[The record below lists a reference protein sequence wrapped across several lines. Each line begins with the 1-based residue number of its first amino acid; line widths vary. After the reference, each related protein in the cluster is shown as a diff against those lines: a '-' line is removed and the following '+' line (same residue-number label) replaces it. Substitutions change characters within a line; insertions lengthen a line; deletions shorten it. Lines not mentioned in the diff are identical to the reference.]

1 MTTGTLEQMAERL
14 IIRPDPKPEAAE
26 VTAEEQPEVE
36 EEAEADEEAMT
47 EAGDESAEEVETE
60 EADEEEEV
68 SAAPQKFRVKV
79 DGRETEVS
87 LEELT
92 RSYSGQAYI
101 QKGMQEAAAAKKA
114 AQEQMQALQAAQ
126 QQVLSAA
133 EALQQQGVIPMP
145 KAPDPAL
152 AQTDFVK
159 YTRERAKYET
169 DLSAYNNQQSQ
180 IAAVKQMH
188 EQSQQQAQQAY
199 LEEQRSKMLEFVPE
213 LANPETAAKTREKLL
228 NAGQQLGFSAEE
240 IENVMDARAVHVLN
254 LAAKY
259 LELQSGTAKA
269 KAEKRPPVTVKPK
282 AKTPEPQQLAR
293 SKVVAQAKKSGR
305 TEDWAKALLVPK
317 QT

>member
-1 MTTGTLEQMAERL
+1 MTTDALQQMAERL
-14 IIRPDPKPEAAE
+14 IIRQDRETEAEE
-26 VTAEEQPEVE
+26 VTAEAQPEPE
-36 EEAEADEEAMT
+36 EELEAGEDAMT
-47 EAGDESAEEVETE
+47 EAGDDAEEVETE

-68 SAAPQKFRVKV
+68 PEGPQKFRVKA
-79 DGRETEVS
+79 DGQEIEVT

-114 AQEQMQALQAAQ
+114 AQEQMQSLQAAQ

-133 EALQQQGVIPMP
+133 EMLNQQGIIPMP

-152 AQTDFVK
+152 AQADFVK

-169 DLSAYNNQQSQ
+169 DLAAYNNQQSQ

-188 EQSQQQAQQAY
+188 EQSQQQAQQSY
-199 LEEQRSKMLEFVPE
+199 LEEQRGKMLEFVPE

-259 LELQSGTAKA
+259 LELQSGTARA

-282 AKTPEPQQLAR
+282 AKTPEPQQLVR

-305 TEDWAKALLVPK
+305 TEDWARALLVPN